1 MHIYFIDVFLVENHG
16 NPSQRPRR
24 ILSLGECREL
34 ELHLGDALG
43 ELETLR
49 FRAPVETEF
58 QDQWR
63 YVSTIGLAIFCGDIP
78 WNLGRK
84 NSFFFFFV
92 VYI

>member
-1 MHIYFIDVFLVENHG
+1 VHIYFIDVFLVENHG

-58 QDQWR
+58 QDQWTSVR
-63 YVSTIGLAIFCGDIP
+63 TIGLAIFCGDSLKIRP
-78 WNLGRK
+78 K
-84 NSFFFFFV
+84 KYFFFFV